1 MEKNDETSEMRIE
14 HKLTSAAQNELW
26 HKINENPHN
35 RNSHIFRFFGH
46 SNTSNMWNNDRRVI
60 IDIFLPCI

>member
-1 MEKNDETSEMRIE
+1 MCVQWFFFLFQPNDNSTNSKNNDKDAAWKKNDETSEMRIE

-35 RNSHIFRFFGH
+35 RN
-46 SNTSNMWNNDRRVI
+46 
-60 IDIFLPCI
+60 